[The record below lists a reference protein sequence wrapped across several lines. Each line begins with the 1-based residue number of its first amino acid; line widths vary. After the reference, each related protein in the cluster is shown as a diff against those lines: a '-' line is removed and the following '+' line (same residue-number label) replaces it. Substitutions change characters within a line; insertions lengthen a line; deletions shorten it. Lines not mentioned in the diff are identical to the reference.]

1 MTVPVCPRCQRA
13 NPAGSVFCYF
23 DGVAL
28 QAGGDGASMRLAQ
41 EFSFPSGRRCRN
53 FDELAQGCQEE
64 WPAARDLLRQGVFQ
78 RYFSGIGRHDLARAA
93 QESQAI
99 TNGDIGLT
107 RFVGALPAT
116 RLPEAKI
123 DIHPRRIA
131 PGPVPAGEQR
141 QFQLVINNLG
151 PATLQGTITVSEGA
165 DWIKLEGASS
175 QCAVKTAR
183 EQRIA
188 LTIDTQGLQ
197 AAQSYL
203 GKLTVVTNGGI
214 VEVPAGMDVVAQPY
228 PRPPFQ
234 DAKTPREL
242 AEKMRVQPKAA
253 GPALEAGE
261 VQRWF
266 ASNNWKYPVVG
277 TPAKGV
283 AGVQQFFEA
292 MGLSKPPKV
301 QLSQTEVR
309 IVGQYPQA
317 LRFQVSLQTPARKW
331 VYAQATSDA
340 SWLKVLTPQIGGPQ
354 KAALGLEIDTEAMP
368 GAQAE
373 GNVQVLANAGQKL
386 KLRVLAQAQGLPG
399 RMPTGWLGPLVAAG
413 LAFFLVRLAL
423 VPIADV
429 GGRAGAVEAAARR
442 LERPVVADSSL
453 NKVGGWLQLP
463 WTSILAGTE
472 AKIPGT
478 LFNPQ
483 ATGEISAREFRHYYA
498 SLMIR
503 NLILWTW
510 WVGALAG
517 AVLMWRQGGPGDVAW
532 GIVAGAVAGV
542 MISATLASLFLVLEI
557 LPHFL
562 ANLIFSATASGVAAW
577 LVWVFL
583 ALLGWTAIGVVA
595 AALLAAIPPLR
606 AAFLAPLQR
615 GIARLCRL
623 CRLHALERLSMGE

>member
-28 QAGGDGASMRLAQ
+28 QAGVDGAAMRLIQ
-41 EFSFPSGRRCRN
+41 EFAFPSGRRCRT

-64 WPAARDLLRQGVFQ
+64 WPAARDLLRQGVFH

-151 PATLQGTITVSEGA
+151 PATLQGTITVSDGA
-165 DWIKLEGASS
+165 DWIKLDGGNS
-175 QCAVKTAR
+175 QCAVKTTR

-188 LTIDTQGLQ
+188 LTINTQGLE

-214 VEVPAGMDVVAQPY
+214 VEVPVGMDLVAQPY

-234 DAKTPREL
+234 GAKTPREL

-266 ASNNWKYPVVG
+266 AANNWKYPVIG

-301 QLSQTEVR
+301 QLSQSEVR
-309 IVGQYPQA
+309 IVGQYPQTM
-317 LRFQVSLQTPARKW
+317 RFQVSLQTTARKW
-331 VYAQATSDA
+331 VYAQATSD
-340 SWLKVLTPQIGGPQ
+340 SPWLKVLNPQIGGPQ
-354 KAALGLEIDTEAMP
+354 KATLGLEIDTETLP

-386 KLRVLAQAQGLPG
+386 KLRVHAQAQGLPG

-413 LAFFLVRLAL
+413 LAFFLVRLTL
-423 VPIADV
+423 VPIVDL
-429 GGRAGAVEAAARR
+429 GGRAAAVEAAARR
-442 LERPVVADSSL
+442 LERPLSADSPL
-453 NKVGGWLQLP
+453 RKVGGWLPLP

-472 AKIPGT
+472 APIPST
-478 LFNPQ
+478 VFNPQ
-483 ATGEISAREFRHYYA
+483 STGEVSAREFRHYYA
-498 SLMIR
+498 SYLIR

-510 WVGALAG
+510 WLG
-517 AVLMWRQGGPGDVAW
+517 AVAGGFVMWRQGGPGDVAW
-532 GIVAGAVAGV
+532 GIVAGAVAGAMV
-542 MISATLASLFLVLEI
+542 SATVACLFLVLEI
-557 LPHFL
+557 VPHFL
-562 ANLIFSATASGVAAW
+562 ASLVLSATASGVAAW
-577 LVWVFL
+577 LVWVVL
-583 ALLGWTAIGVVA
+583 ALLGWTAIGVA
-595 AALLAAIPPLR
+595 GAALLALVPPLR
-606 AAFLAPLQR
+606 TGLLAPLQR
-615 GIARLCRL
+615 GIAGLCRV
-623 CRLHALERLSMGE
+623 CRLHALERLCMGE